1 VRGARQLTADLF
13 VTLDGFAQGE
23 NAPAFFGCLGP
34 DLQRW
39 IDAEQTA
46 PQVVVMGRV
55 TYEAMASMA
64 QPSDAMTRVA
74 KAVVSRTL
82 REPLAWENTRL
93 LASDDALAALK
104 DEPGDPLR
112 VIGSLSLV
120 RRLMGRRLVDRLR
133 LMVFPQVL
141 GASGREPVFA
151 GGLPDIDLE
160 LLRTEVLDLR
170 LVLLED
176 SPGTPREA
184 TAQTAQ
190 AGTGEA

>member
-1 VRGARQLTADLF
+1 VSGARQLTADLF
-13 VTLDGFAQGE
+13 VTVDGFAKGE

-39 IDAEQTA
+39 IDTEQAA
-46 PQVVVMGRV
+46 PHVVVMGRV
-55 TYEAMASMA
+55 TYEVMASMA
-64 QPSDAMTRVA
+64 QPGDAMTRVA

-82 REPLAWENTRL
+82 RQPLAWENTRL

-120 RRLMGRRLVDRLR
+120 RRLLGRRLVDRLR

-141 GASGREPVFA
+141 GASGREPVFS
-151 GGLPDIDLE
+151 GLPDIDLE

-170 LVLLED
+170 LVLLEY

-184 TAQTAQ
+184 PNHSSQPR
-190 AGTGEA
+190 

>member
-1 VRGARQLTADLF
+1 MSGARQLTADLF
-13 VTLDGFAQGE
+13 VTLDGFAKGE

-39 IDAEQTA
+39 IDAEQAA

-64 QPSDAMTRVA
+64 QPSHAMTRVA

-82 REPLAWENTRL
+82 REPLPWENTRL

-120 RRLMGRRLVDRLR
+120 RRLMRRGLVDRLR
-133 LMVFPQVL
+133 RMVFPQVL
-141 GASGREPVFA
+141 GASGREPAFA
-151 GGLPDIDLE
+151 ALPDIDLR

-170 LVLLED
+170 LVLLEY
-176 SPGTPREA
+176 SPGTPREVPD
-184 TAQTAQ
+184 
-190 AGTGEA
+190 AGTEEA

>member
-1 VRGARQLTADLF
+1 MSGARQLTADLF
-13 VTLDGFAQGE
+13 VTLDGFAKGE

-64 QPSDAMTRVA
+64 QPSDAMSRVA

-82 REPLAWENTRL
+82 REPLEWENTRV

-120 RRLMGRRLVDRLR
+120 RRLMRRGLVDRLR

-151 GGLPDIDLE
+151 GLPDFDLQ

-170 LVLLED
+170 LVLLEY
-176 SPGTPREA
+176 SPGTPREV
-184 TAQTAQ
+184 TAQ
-190 AGTGEA
+190 AADAGTEEA